1 MADGL
6 TLDDIRRMQELE
18 AELMRLREIQEAM
31 SPEELAMLSEDSD
44 MGEAMRYAEQ
54 DRDLRRRAEQG
65 DAMASTLLRGEDPP
79 SPQEMD
85 PALMGEEAAM
95 DAVQNATANRKA
107 MSLVPMRMDG
117 MGAGPMP
124 ERAMPKENVDYAIE
138 PRSPMFEKELGLSYQ
153 DAAQMPVLPKSNR
166 RPQKKKAEEP
176 DDE

>member
-44 MGEAMRYAEQ
+44 MGEAMKYAEQ

-65 DAMASTLLRGEDPP
+65 DAMANTLLRGEDPP

-85 PALMGEEAAM
+85 PNMEAMTAM
-95 DAVQNATANRKA
+95 PA
-107 MSLVPMRMDG
+107 MRMDG
-117 MGAGPMP
+117 MGAGLMPLPMS

-153 DAAQMPVLPKSNR
+153 DAAQMPVMPKSNR
-166 RPQKKKAEEP
+166 RPQKERAEET

>member
-44 MGEAMRYAEQ
+44 MGEAMKYAEQ

-65 DAMASTLLRGEDPP
+65 DAMANTLLRGEDPP

-85 PALMGEEAAM
+85 PNMEAMTAM
-95 DAVQNATANRKA
+95 PA
-107 MSLVPMRMDG
+107 MRMDG
-117 MGAGPMP
+117 MGAGLMP
-124 ERAMPKENVDYAIE
+124 ERAMPKENADYAIE
-138 PRSPMFEKELGLSYQ
+138 DRSPLFEKELELSIQ
-153 DAAQMPVLPKSNR
+153 DAAQMPVLPMSNR
-166 RPQKKKAEEP
+166 RPQKERVEEF